1 MLNHHARR
9 LTVRLTILL
18 VMAAA
23 LLWPSAGP
31 AEREAQA
38 STPSHQAALTLSPN
52 VNSRRGC
59 VVTFDP
65 DTGQCVWVCCY
76 GGYCT
81 WSEC

>member
-18 VMAAA
+18 VMVAA

-31 AEREAQA
+31 VEREALA
-38 STPSHQAALTLSPN
+38 STSGNQVALTVSPN
-52 VNSRRGC
+52 VSSRRGC
-59 VVTFDP
+59 VVTFSP
-65 DTGQCVWVCCY
+65 DGQCVWVCCY

>member
-1 MLNHHARR
+1 MLNHHAPR
-9 LTVRLTILL
+9 LTVRLMILFAM
-18 VMAAA
+18 VAA

-31 AEREAQA
+31 VERRALA
-38 STPSHQAALTLSPN
+38 STPNHQVAPASSPN
-52 VNSRRGC
+52 SASPRGC

-65 DTGQCVWVCCY
+65 ETGQCVWVCCY